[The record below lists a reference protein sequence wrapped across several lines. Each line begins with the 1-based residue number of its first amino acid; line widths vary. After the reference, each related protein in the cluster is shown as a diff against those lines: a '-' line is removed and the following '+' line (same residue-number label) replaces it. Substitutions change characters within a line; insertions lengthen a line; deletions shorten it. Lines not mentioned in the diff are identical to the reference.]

1 MSKILLSF
9 SGNKSENDISF
20 SIFPFYEGLI
30 NALVRNGNDVSF
42 MIVNEFVQ
50 SYKSRSN
57 KLSPR
62 LNQIKL
68 DNYIKNQNFDLII
81 AFNNAL
87 YDGYLQKSDIPYVIW
102 GVDPINVYADKENL
116 KSNQSRYI
124 FAGNCE
130 DDYHNIRD
138 YFRPSQLTVLRF
150 ATDIRSEKIE
160 QIYPISFVGSLWK
173 GSEKELLKKGLP
185 SEELKQ
191 LIDLLRK
198 DTGLTIDQLKKE
210 LHIQHN
216 LLEQTSTFWLLHGIA
231 ASDRIAV
238 LSALTDL
245 GLHTFGKSEMW
256 QELADTNLPL
266 ACTYNPKDIYDLQ
279 STQDLFNCSKISFNM
294 SHIHAGQA
302 GFSFRVIDSM
312 ASNACLVTDYKNGY
326 EYLFG
331 RYVKLPTFEYGN
343 PQEARKICEYML
355 THEDERSDV
364 VKCSQK
370 AIDAE
375 YRFEHRFK
383 QLEAIVNIKL
393 FEHKKGSL
401 LQIKAKDFIN
411 TNEHNKPVASKPQKS
426 NLWNKLRYK
435 FWKHLDKKLRR
446 EGIIQ

>member
-1 MSKILLSF
+1 MSKVLLSF
-9 SGNKSENDISF
+9 SGNKLENDMSF

-57 KLSPR
+57 QLSAQ
-62 LNQIKL
+62 LDQIKL
-68 DNYIKNQNFDLII
+68 DEYIKSQNFDLVI

-87 YDGYLQKSDIPYVIW
+87 YNGYLQQSDIPYVIW

-116 KSNQSRYI
+116 KSNPDRYI

-130 DDYHNIRD
+130 DDYHHIKD
-138 YFRPSQLTVLRF
+138 YFQPSKLDILRF
-150 ATDIRSEKIE
+150 ATDIRSEKTE
-160 QIYPISFVGSLWK
+160 QIYPISFVGSLWRS
-173 GSEKELLKKGLP
+173 SEKELLKKGLHA
-185 SEELKQ
+185 EELKQ
-191 LIDLLRK
+191 IIDSLRQNT
-198 DTGLTIDQLKKE
+198 DLTIDDLKKK

-216 LLEQTSTFWLLHGIA
+216 LLEQTSVFWLLHGIA
-231 ASDRIAV
+231 TTDRIAV

-256 QELADTNLPL
+256 QELADTNLFL
-266 ACTYNPKDIYDLQ
+266 ACTYNSRNIYDLQ
-279 STQDLFNCSKISFNM
+279 STQDLFNRSKISFNM

-312 ASNACLVTDYKNGY
+312 ASNACLVTDYKDGY
-326 EYLFG
+326 ERLWG

-343 PQEARKICEYML
+343 PQEARKVCEYML
-355 THEDERSDV
+355 THEDERLDV
-364 VKCSQK
+364 VKYSQK

-383 QLEAIVNIKL
+383 QIESLVNIRL
-393 FEHKKGSL
+393 SGQTKGSL
-401 LQIKAKDFIN
+401 LQIKAKDFIKAGKQ
-411 TNEHNKPVASKPQKS
+411 EERIVSKSRKLS
-426 NLWNKLRYK
+426 FRDKLRYK

-446 EGIIQ
+446 EGII